1 VLGKRYVTFFLCC
14 FVFRRA
20 VIGNSPNIYKTLL
33 RPFVEV
39 DDQGSGL
46 MDFRTFHDVLKDLGV
61 LLTHQDVMR
70 VAKHYARDSAR
81 PESAYPTSNLNH
93 LQSFRDAKL
102 TGSLRG
108 AAKANPV
115 VGDWLASSGVGLR
128 DPDDIYGDR
137 HGTYGATL
145 TSIDYNV
152 FVTDLSEIMIR
163 LLERDGGV
171 VVGTRFP
178 WILKEYE
185 FVDALICQLEEMK
198 PTQRRKV
205 LMSLQ
210 YALSAADPKQV
221 SKFCREG
228 SVCVCM
234 WCRWNGVTRF
244 HPFDVTNT
252 ATTHRHRHFQLH
264 AILSDV
270 GLLSTL

>member
-1 VLGKRYVTFFLCC
+1 M
-14 FVFRRA
+14 
-20 VIGNSPNIYKTLL
+20 IGNSPNIYKTLL

-70 VAKHYARDSAR
+70 VARHYAQPAGTR

-93 LQSFRDAKL
+93 LANFRDAKL

-108 AAKANPV
+108 AAKSNPV
-115 VGDWLASSGVGLR
+115 VGNWLASSGIGL
-128 DPDDIYGDR
+128 DDDYYGDR
-137 HGTYGATL
+137 DGNVGASL
-145 TSIDYNV
+145 EAIDYNT
-152 FVTDLSEIMIR
+152 FVTDLAEMMIR

-171 VVGTRFP
+171 VIGTRFP
-178 WILKEYE
+178 WILKEFE

-221 SKFCREG
+221 
-228 SVCVCM
+228 CVLLCS
-234 WCRWNGVTRF
+234 N
-244 HPFDVTNT
+244 
-252 ATTHRHRHFQLH
+252 
-264 AILSDV
+264 IL
-270 GLLSTL
+270 G

>member
-1 VLGKRYVTFFLCC
+1 LPGKRYVTFFLCC
-14 FVFRRA
+14 FFSRRA
-20 VIGNSPNIYKTLL
+20 VIGNSPNIYRTLL

-70 VAKHYARDSAR
+70 VAKHYSRDSAR

-145 TSIDYNV
+145 TAIDYNA

-221 SKFCREG
+221 THLCSIC
-228 SVCVCM
+228 CAVCM
-234 WCRWNGVTRF
+234 ASQCGVRG
-244 HPFDVTNT
+244 
-252 ATTHRHRHFQLH
+252 AL
-264 AILSDV
+264 AAA
-270 GLLSTL
+270 